1 MYSIHSIQIQFL
13 FELTGIIAFS
23 VCFLLF
29 LFQLPRNNTVFP
41 LNLNDIIGT
50 VSHWWNNSIAFHVF
64 FCIILFCSVPCFWV
78 VSYTEKKKLF
88 LYMWNDRESWV
99 VFISL
104 FITLVLYIV
113 TKASMAGVQRHSD
126 NFLSFVQEK
135 IMLAHNKYSWNF
147 FTNVAITCFH
157 FSIAD
162 FHCIFYSNVLLLLRQ
177 WNKCGRGRSKH
188 SSTVWI

>member
-1 MYSIHSIQIQFL
+1 MISSVLFHIDETIVLHFMYSFVL
-13 FELTGIIAFS
+13 FYS
-23 VCFLLF
+23 VLF
-29 LFQLPRNNTVFP
+29 LVFEWFR
-41 LNLNDIIGT
+41 T
-50 VSHWWNNSIAFHVF
+50 QK
-64 FCIILFCSVPCFWV
+64 
-78 VSYTEKKKLF
+78 KKKLF